1 MRLNIKT
8 FWCCSEKYRRYKLF
22 LCEAYSAL
30 SLRSDS
36 AIYYFLT
43 QYIFAEL
50 LQCFSVPGMV
60 LEPRGHLSWT
70 QFSKKFHI
78 CQMRQ
83 RIRRKQTLECIFF
96 HAFKKRYFQGKP
108 FNITIMQVYA
118 PTRNAEEAEVE
129 WFCEDLQDLLELTS
143 KKEMSFSL

>member
-1 MRLNIKT
+1 MKT

-30 SLRSDS
+30 SLRADS

-43 QYIFAEL
+43 QYLFAEL
-50 LQCFSVPGMV
+50 LQCFSVAGMV

-78 CQMRQ
+78 CQTRQ

-96 HAFKKRYFQGKP
+96 QREIGMHVCARVCMHTHTHTHTHRDVIESGSWSRRY
-108 FNITIMQVYA
+108 
-118 PTRNAEEAEVE
+118 
-129 WFCEDLQDLLELTS
+129 
-143 KKEMSFSL
+143 